1 MYSIIAD
8 EARDCSNK
16 EEMSIALRYVD
27 SNLDIRE
34 DDFLSFIVCENDLT
48 GKNLVP
54 ILIKKIDFIC
64 LEIENC
70 WDQAYDDAGNV
81 VGPKSGL
88 TAEITCLNSTA
99 LYMHCFSHLDVAN
112 IFKIASVYNL
122 MHRIR
127 EITEFFNYSQIR

>member
-1 MYSIIAD
+1 
-8 EARDCSNK
+8 
-16 EEMSIALRYVD
+16 MSIALRYVD

-81 VGPKSGL
+81 VGLKSGL
-88 TAEITCLNSTA
+88 AAEITCLNSTA